1 MEIKREVTTVTT
13 LVLTEAEVAWLRA
26 WLQNSFPEEEPEDM
40 AQRGA
45 FFAAL
50 TPPRTAA

>member
-13 LVLTEAEVAWLRA
+13 LVLTEAEVTWLRA
-26 WLQNSFPEEEPEDM
+26 WLQNSFPDEAPGDM
-40 AQRGA
+40 ELRGK

-50 TPPRTAA
+50 TPPKAVA

>member
-26 WLQNSFPEEEPEDM
+26 WLQVSLPNEAPSDM
-40 AQRGA
+40 VQRGA

-50 TPPRTAA
+50 TPPKVGA